1 MNAPFYKLDLFS
13 YDFSL
18 IVALL
23 IGIGFGFF
31 LERGGLGSS
40 AKLAAQFYF
49 KDLTVFKVMFTAIIT
64 AMLGLYWLSWFGFL
78 DLTLVYVNPTYI
90 LPQLLGGLIF
100 GIGFVTGGLC
110 PGTCLVSAST
120 GRIDGIFTL
129 LGIFFGIFV
138 FGETVTYLY
147 DFLYSSSA
155 GQITFPQLLNLPHG
169 VVLSLIVVLAI
180 AGFVGAEAIEKKYS
194 IQAKFGLYENDK

>member
-1 MNAPFYKLDLFS
+1 MNAPFYKFNLFS
-13 YDFSL
+13 HDFSL
-18 IVALL
+18 IVALI

-40 AKLAAQFYF
+40 TKLAAQFYF

-64 AMLGLYWLSWFGFL
+64 AMIGLYWLSWFGFL
-78 DLTLVYVNPTYI
+78 DLTLVYLNPTYI

-100 GIGFVTGGLC
+100 GVGFVLGGLC

-120 GRIDGIFTL
+120 GRFDGFFTL

-138 FGETVTYLY
+138 FGETITFLY
-147 DFLYSSSA
+147 DFLYSTSA
-155 GQITFPQLLNLPHG
+155 GQITIPQLLNLPHG
-169 VVLSLIVVLAI
+169 VVLFLIVVLAI
-180 AGFVGAEAIEKKYS
+180 IGFAGAELVETKNS
-194 IQAKFGLYENDK
+194 TQAK

>member
-13 YDFSL
+13 HDFSL
-18 IVALL
+18 LVALV

-40 AKLAAQFYF
+40 TKLAAQFYF
-49 KDLTVFKVMFTAIIT
+49 RDLTVFKVMFTAIIT

-100 GIGFVTGGLC
+100 GVGFVTGGLC
-110 PGTCLVSAST
+110 PGTCLVSTST
-120 GRIDGIFTL
+120 GRIDGMLTL
-129 LGIFFGIFV
+129 IGIFFGIFV
-138 FGETVTYLY
+138 FGETVSFFY
-147 DFLYSSSA
+147 DFLYSTSA
-155 GQITFPQLLNLPHG
+155 GQITIPQLLNLPHA
-169 VVLSLIVVLAI
+169 VVLLLIVVLAI
-180 AGFVGAEAIEKKYS
+180 AGFAGAEAIEKKYS
-194 IQAKFGLYENDK
+194 TNSK